1 MKIKIEEQKI
11 IKKKII
17 KVKKIGYFLYGYELL
32 IQGDVVRLKKVYLVY
47 LMLLRVFGILDFC

>member
-1 MKIKIEEQKI
+1 MKIKIEEI
-11 IKKKII
+11 ENKKK
-17 KVKKIGYFLYGYELL
+17 KDNKSKKIGYFLYGYELL